1 MDVLTII
8 GIVVGF
14 GAVVGGQLLE
24 GGSIYAILQGTAALI
39 VFGGTFGAILVQYPA
54 STVLLAFK
62 NARKVFLAP
71 RVDPKRTITEIM
83 DMSAIARK
91 NGLIAIESMAAD
103 IKDNFF
109 RKGLQL
115 VVEGTEPQLTREILE
130 IEMNYFEE
138 YNNTSARVFE
148 SAGAYAP
155 TIGIIGAVLGLIH
168 VMENLAEPDKLGAG
182 IAVAFVA
189 TVYGVASANLFWLPV
204 AGKLKLKLR
213 EEVIMNEM
221 VLEGMVALS
230 EGENPV
236 VVKDKLTGFLRESDR

>member
-1 MDVLTII
+1 
-8 GIVVGF
+8 
-14 GAVVGGQLLE
+14 
-24 GGSIYAILQGTAALI
+24 
-39 VFGGTFGAILVQYPA
+39 
-54 STVLLAFK
+54 
-62 NARKVFLAP
+62 
-71 RVDPKRTITEIM
+71 M

-91 NGLIAIESMAAD
+91 NGLIAIESMGAD
-103 IKDNFF
+103 IKNNFF
-109 RKGLQL
+109 KKGVQL

-230 EGENPV
+230 KGENPV
-236 VVKDKLTGFLRESDR
+236 MVRDKLTGFLRESDR